1 MKCFAGVVSASAI
14 FDFIR
19 IVVFRGLFLT
29 DIMNKGLKKIGV
41 TVSKPVLALIT
52 ILFGILVIVFP
63 DFLPILV
70 GVYFLIQ
77 GVLML
82 LDYYELRR

>member
-1 MKCFAGVVSASAI
+1 M
-14 FDFIR
+14 
-19 IVVFRGLFLT
+19 T

-77 GVLML
+77 GILML
-82 LDYYELRR
+82 VDYYELRR